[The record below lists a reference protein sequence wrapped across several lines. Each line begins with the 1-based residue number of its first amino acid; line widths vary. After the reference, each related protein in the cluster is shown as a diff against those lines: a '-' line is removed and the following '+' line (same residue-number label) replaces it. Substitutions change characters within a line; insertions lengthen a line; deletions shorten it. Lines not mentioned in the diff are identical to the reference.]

1 MPYNYRDHLRLSD
14 EIKDILIADLALAL
28 AFAIMSVG
36 GIFGGKASGIT
47 ILFLLPITL
56 FATTLVFVL
65 HELMHKFVAQRFG
78 AVAAF
83 RRSDTGIMIALIT
96 SFFGFLL
103 ALPGATYI
111 YTNSFTKKENGYVS
125 LAGPLTNFIIFIIFY
140 VLNIAFFSNANIHL
154 SNLTLTTYAALAV
167 QTTMFISILLAFY
180 NMLPIYPLDG
190 SKILA
195 WNRPVYAILIVATFV
210 SLSIFIP
217 LSELILLVIFMLI
230 FSFFISST
238 YRNILQR

>member
-1 MPYNYRDHLRLSD
+1 M
-14 EIKDILIADLALAL
+14 
-28 AFAIMSVG
+28 
-36 GIFGGKASGIT
+36 
-47 ILFLLPITL
+47 
-56 FATTLVFVL
+56 
-65 HELMHKFVAQRFG
+65 
-78 AVAAF
+78 
-83 RRSDTGIMIALIT
+83 IT

-140 VLNIAFFSNANIHL
+140 ILNIAFFSNANVHL

-195 WNRPVYAILIVATFV
+195 WNKPVYAILIVATFI

-217 LSELILLVIFMLI
+217 
-230 FSFFISST
+230 FSQPLP
-238 YRNILQR
+238 LQYVPV